1 MRICLLC
8 NRGNMYCG
16 GQGVYLYYLSREL
29 QRLGHEVDV
38 VVGPPYPDIAPGVE
52 EHRVENLNFF
62 ENRFPK
68 KTPFRV
74 FTPLNLYELAVTRVG
89 MFPEMFAFS
98 MRAYEKVRQ
107 LLCQRRFD
115 IIHDNQTLGYGIL
128 LMKAFKIPIVATV
141 HHPLPIDRKT
151 DLAYL
156 EGVKDRLWRIMFYP
170 FLMQHVVTKRMDRV
184 ITVSASAAEET
195 KNVFKV
201 PTQKMRVIYNGI
213 DTTIFRK
220 LDGEGKQHGHLIM
233 VGNTQDRKKGLVY
246 LLEALRLLQRKNDVK
261 LTIVD
266 RGLPDNEYAPQ
277 LVNRYSL
284 DGRVNFTGKVGLE
297 ELVKHYA
304 RAEVAVVPSLYE
316 GFGLPAAEAMACG
329 LPVIA
334 TSAGALPEVVEDGK
348 SGILVPPQDAHALAK
363 AIEQL
368 LSDEQLRRVMGEE
381 GRKRVQTHFTWE
393 QAAKKTL
400 EVYQEVL

>member
-1 MRICLLC
+1 
-8 NRGNMYCG
+8 MYCG

-62 ENRFPK
+62 ENQFPK
-68 KTPFRV
+68 KTPFKV

-107 LLCQRRFD
+107 LLRQRRFD

-156 EGVKDRLWRIMFYP
+156 ERVQDRLWRIMFYP

-201 PTQKMRVIYNGI
+201 PTQKLRVIYNGI

-220 LDGEGKQHGHLIM
+220 VDGEDKQHGHLIM
-233 VGNTQDRKKGLVY
+233 VGNSQDRKKGLVY

-277 LVNRYSL
+277 LVNRYNL

-297 ELVKHYA
+297 ELVEHYS

-334 TSAGALPEVVEDGK
+334 TTAGALPEVVEDGK
-348 SGILVPPQDAHALAK
+348 SGILVPPQDSHALAK

-368 LSDEQLRRVMGEE
+368 LNDEQLRRVMGEE

>member
-1 MRICLLC
+1 
-8 NRGNMYCG
+8 MYCG

-38 VVGPPYPDIAPGVE
+38 VVGPPYPDIAPGIK

-62 ENRFPK
+62 ENQFPK
-68 KTPFRV
+68 KTPFKV

-107 LLCQRRFD
+107 LLRQRRFD

-156 EGVKDRLWRIMFYP
+156 ERVQDRLWRIMFYP

-195 KNVFKV
+195 KNVFRV
-201 PTQKMRVIYNGI
+201 PTQKLRVIYNGI

-220 LDGEGKQHGHLIM
+220 LDGEGKRHGHLIM

-277 LVNRYSL
+277 LVNRYNL

-297 ELVKHYA
+297 ELVEHYS

-334 TSAGALPEVVEDGK
+334 TTAGALPEVVEDGK
-348 SGILVPPQDAHALAK
+348 SGILVPPKDSHALAK

>member
-1 MRICLLC
+1 
-8 NRGNMYCG
+8 MYCG

-38 VVGPPYPDIAPGVE
+38 VVGPPYPDIAPGIE

-62 ENRFPK
+62 ENQFPK
-68 KTPFRV
+68 KTPFKV

-156 EGVKDRLWRIMFYP
+156 ERVQDRLWRIMFYP

-201 PTQKMRVIYNGI
+201 PTQKLRVIYNGI

-220 LDGEGKQHGHLIM
+220 LDGESKQHGRLIM
-233 VGNTQDRKKGLVY
+233 VGNSQDRKKGLVY

-277 LVNRYSL
+277 LVNRYNL

-297 ELVKHYA
+297 ELVEHYS

-334 TSAGALPEVVEDGK
+334 TTAGALPEVVEDGK

-368 LSDEQLRRVMGEE
+368 LNDEQLRRVMGEE

>member
-1 MRICLLC
+1 
-8 NRGNMYCG
+8 MYCG

-38 VVGPPYPDIAPGVE
+38 VVGPPYPDIAPGIE

-62 ENRFPK
+62 ENQFPK

-107 LLCQRRFD
+107 LLCRRRFD
-115 IIHDNQTLGYGIL
+115 IIHDNQTLGYGML

-151 DLAYL
+151 DIAYL
-156 EGVKDRLWRIMFYP
+156 ESVRDRLWRIMFYP

-201 PTQKMRVIYNGI
+201 PTQKLRVIYNGI

-220 LDGEGKQHGHLIM
+220 LDGEGKQHGRLIM

-277 LVNRYSL
+277 LVKRYDL
-284 DGRVNFTGKVGLE
+284 DGRVSFTGKVGLE

-334 TSAGALPEVVEDGK
+334 TTAGALPEVVEDGK

-368 LSDEQLRRVMGEE
+368 LGDEQLRQVMGEE
-381 GRKRVQTHFTWE
+381 GRKRVQTQFTWE

>member
-1 MRICLLC
+1 
-8 NRGNMYCG
+8 
-16 GQGVYLYYLSREL
+16 
-29 QRLGHEVDV
+29 
-38 VVGPPYPDIAPGVE
+38 
-52 EHRVENLNFF
+52 
-62 ENRFPK
+62 
-68 KTPFRV
+68 
-74 FTPLNLYELAVTRVG
+74 
-89 MFPEMFAFS
+89 
-98 MRAYEKVRQ
+98 
-107 LLCQRRFD
+107 
-115 IIHDNQTLGYGIL
+115 
-128 LMKAFKIPIVATV
+128 
-141 HHPLPIDRKT
+141 
-151 DLAYL
+151 
-156 EGVKDRLWRIMFYP
+156 MFYP